1 MPDVCTDS
9 KELMGAVAGAARI
22 IGHVCAPTLFQQA
35 IAMCNG
41 VRPDLTAYNK
51 NRLRLWHALE
61 EMGYECARPD
71 GAFYLF
77 VHAPGD
83 DSAAF
88 SEYAKTHYNLLIVP
102 GDSFG
107 CPSYFRLAY
116 CVDYD
121 MIERSL
127 PKFKELIETYKKA

>member
-1 MPDVCTDS
+1 MRVAFERRRDLIV
-9 KELMGAVAGAARI
+9 EL
-22 IGHVCAPTLFQQA
+22 FKA
-35 IAMCNG
+35 IPGMRVN
-41 VRPDLTAYNK
+41 V
-51 NRLRLWHALE
+51 
-61 EMGYECARPD
+61 PD

-88 SEYAKTHYNLLIVP
+88 SEYAKTHFNLLIVP

-107 CPSYFRLAY
+107 CPSYFRLSY

-127 PKFKELIETYKKA
+127 PAFKALLEEYRPGKK